1 MTDGPRQQCSKGR
14 ATQSRAGAASA
25 SGTAFRCRRKAR
37 SGLLHFL
44 APSVSLSRASSA
56 IERSRSSGRSQTGIH
71 RQTSSQPDSAGS
83 SVRCDK
89 AIVHQRGS
97 QPGTARAPAAR
108 ARAWVSRGRIGHGP
122 VVWNIDLIACCRTN
136 WRKSINCLCRINGGP
151 SAEWERAR
159 RNHRHPARR

>member
-1 MTDGPRQQCSKGR
+1 MTDAPRQQCSKGR

-56 IERSRSSGRSQTGIH
+56 IERSRSSGRSQTGIY
-71 RQTSSQPDSAGS
+71 RQTSWQLDSAS
-83 SVRCDK
+83 PSVRCGQT
-89 AIVHQRGS
+89 IVHQRGG
-97 QPGTARAPAAR
+97 QPGAARAASAR

-136 WRKSINCLCRINGGP
+136 WRKSINCWCRINGDP
-151 SAEWERAR
+151 WAEWERAR
-159 RNHRHPARR
+159 RNRRHPARR